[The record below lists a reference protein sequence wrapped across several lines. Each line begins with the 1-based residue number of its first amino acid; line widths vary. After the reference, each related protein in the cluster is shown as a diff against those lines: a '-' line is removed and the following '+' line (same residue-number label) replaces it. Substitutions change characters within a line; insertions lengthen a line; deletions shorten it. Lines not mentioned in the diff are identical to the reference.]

1 MTDLE
6 QVLGLVNSA
15 RAALGEEPLESLP
28 RGRRGSSSDCVL
40 ARSLTMSFGNR
51 SAWATIGSRRR
62 RRLAATALAA
72 AWEVR
77 PARVNRR
84 AVALPETLRE
94 FVIGFDAGD
103 YPELVEAP
111 TGRDGGEDVLWPEGR
126 AGVEADVSDIPARV
140 PDGRVLIDA

>member
-40 ARSLTMSFGNR
+40 ARSLSMSFGNR
-51 SAWATIGSRRR
+51 SAWATTGSHRR
-62 RRLAATALAA
+62 RRLAASALAA

-77 PARVNRR
+77 PGRVNRR
-84 AVALPETLRE
+84 AVALPGTLRE
-94 FVIGFDAGD
+94 FVTRFDAGD
-103 YPELVEAP
+103 YPELVEASD
-111 TGRDGGEDVLWPEGR
+111 GRDGGDDVLWPEEPTGT
-126 AGVEADVSDIPARV
+126 EAASSDAAAAH
-140 PDGRVLIDA
+140 DGRVLIDA